1 MRPTAMAS
9 RRSYDRLVDADDDGS
24 AGAVGAGSG
33 AGDAGG
39 GAHAHH
45 VAAEKLYLGLSML
58 GVVATHWL
66 SLALAEVLVDR
77 PVYGPGGQSLAHFPR
92 PLALL
97 GTLLTFAAALAAL
110 LFTQPPAYPDGAPA
124 SYAGIA
130 AATTAAS
137 LSQHEL
143 PKLLPGAAGM
153 PLVWEGGVAFCVI
166 VWQLVIMK
174 AQPSRTTW
182 LLGVGFLLGS
192 LLSCLP
198 WAFSDTSPK
207 YLAGRWILLSI
218 TAGIGCGVLLVMGA
232 ALSQAWQDKLYQK
245 EGMSV
250 CEQVV
255 YISFFLALLQS
266 TEILILDTPSS
277 FLHLIWLHPLSLA
290 RALAIAT
297 PAVIMAFL
305 MSYMLRLCGALIC
318 AMIHQMLMVVT
329 MAWGGNAFGA
339 LDRVWQ
345 VLGMAVMS
353 AVLAVA
359 MLDQHVTMIQAQ
371 GNSHIELEE
380 LITPR
385 RGQQGDFL

>member
-1 MRPTAMAS
+1 
-9 RRSYDRLVDADDDGS
+9 
-24 AGAVGAGSG
+24 
-33 AGDAGG
+33 
-39 GAHAHH
+39 
-45 VAAEKLYLGLSML
+45 ML

-137 LSQHEL
+137 LSQHEVRASRIVST
-143 PKLLPGAAGM
+143 PPEASARSRWHASG
-153 PLVWEGGVAFCVI
+153 VGGRRAFCVI

-182 LLGVGFLLGS
+182 LLGVGFVLGS

-207 YLAGRWILLSI
+207 YLAGHWILLSI

-266 TEILILDTPSS
+266 TEILILDNPSS

-290 RALAIAT
+290 RALAVAT
-297 PAVIMAFL
+297 
-305 MSYMLRLCGALIC
+305 
-318 AMIHQMLMVVT
+318 MLMVVT
-329 MAWGGNAFGA
+329 MAWGGHAFGA

-385 RGQQGDFL
+385 RSQQSDFL

>member
-1 MRPTAMAS
+1 
-9 RRSYDRLVDADDDGS
+9 
-24 AGAVGAGSG
+24 
-33 AGDAGG
+33 
-39 GAHAHH
+39 
-45 VAAEKLYLGLSML
+45 ML

-110 LFTQPPAYPDGAPA
+110 LFMQSPSYADGAPA

-153 PLVWEGGVAFCVI
+153 PLVWEGGVAVCVI

-174 AQPSRTTW
+174 AQPSRMTW

-198 WAFSDTSPK
+198 WAFADASPK
-207 YLAGRWILLSI
+207 YLASQWILLSI

-266 TEILILDTPSS
+266 IEILILDNPSS
-277 FLHLIWLHPLSLA
+277 FLHLIWHHPLSLA
-290 RALAIAT
+290 RALAIA
-297 PAVIMAFL
+297 M
-305 MSYMLRLCGALIC
+305 
-318 AMIHQMLMVVT
+318 MLMVVT
-329 MAWGGNAFGA
+329 MAWGGHAFGA

-345 VLGMAVMS
+345 VLGMAVMG
-353 AVLAVA
+353 AVLVVA
-359 MLDQHVTMIQAQ
+359 MLDQHVTMIHAQ
-371 GNSHIELEE
+371 GSSHIELEE